1 MKRPGEQQQQGEKLS
16 GETKGVTF
24 FKETEKPII
33 SYYTLGTQVDV
44 MLYCANNFILENTEQ
59 KYAEILRT
67 FYQQTELKI
76 FRTKKDVERYR
87 KIFARN
93 QGDSRFDS
101 FIFKISYRGEKQPD
115 LPQQEV
121 IDKEE
126 TVKIK
131 FAVVK
136 PADVTPVSVYLDVY
150 TQDLLLLATEREQS
164 KILIIDSEQK
174 KIIGEKIKTIPTEEP
189 KPTESSN
196 CLIS

>member
-1 MKRPGEQQQQGEKLS
+1 MRELGEELGS
-16 GETKGVTF
+16 ETKGVTF
-24 FKETEKPII
+24 FRGPEKPII
-33 SYYTLGTQVDV
+33 VSYYTLGTLVDI
-44 MLYCANNFILENTEQ
+44 MTYCANNAILENTVQ

-76 FRTKKDVERYR
+76 FRNKKDVERYR

-101 FIFKISYRGEKQPD
+101 FIFKINYQGEKQPD
-115 LPQQEV
+115 LQEQP
-121 IDKEE
+121 IIGSEQTQ
-126 TVKIK
+126 TVKFK

-136 PADVTPVSVYLDVY
+136 QTDVTPVSVYLDVY
-150 TQDLLLLATEREQS
+150 TQDLLLGGTERQES

-174 KIIGEKIKTIPTEEP
+174 KIIGEEIKTVLVEEP

-196 CLIS
+196 CLLS